1 MRDNIRAIEI
11 FLFLNEVE
19 SGNIESMIDIAD
31 SHLRINAV
39 DNALKW
45 IDKILI

>member
-1 MRDNIRAIEI
+1 MRDNTRAIEI

-19 SGNIESMIDIAD
+19 SGNIKSMIDIAD
-31 SHLRINAV
+31 SYLRINDV